1 MNIITWEWF
10 MIIGLIVGWLGFL
23 IGKIIYDNS
32 YSLETLGTV
41 IAVISSVILLLS
53 VILMIPLTLAQS
65 KVEKEYNKYIDL
77 KLKYY
82 EAIINEDE
90 ITKQYLE
97 MTDIITYNLWYDTYK
112 DDLNNEWHLWGTSSY
127 AKNMDYIEVK

>member
-10 MIIGLIVGWLGFL
+10 MIIGLIVGWSGFL

-41 IAVISSVILLLS
+41 MAVISSVILLLS

-127 AKNMDYIEVK
+127 AKKMDYIEVK